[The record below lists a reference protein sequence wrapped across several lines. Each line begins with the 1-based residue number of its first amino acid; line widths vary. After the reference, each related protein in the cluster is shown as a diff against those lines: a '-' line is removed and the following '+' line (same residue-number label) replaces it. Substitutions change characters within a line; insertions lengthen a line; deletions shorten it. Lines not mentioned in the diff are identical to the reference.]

1 MNGKLERVSG
11 RILPETLFSC
21 ADVEQFRC
29 AIVQL
34 PAGKPARKLAS
45 VAEAKLKLTSASAKP
60 GAT

>member
-45 VAEAKLKLTSASAKP
+45 VAESKQQLP
-60 GAT
+60 

>member
-1 MNGKLERVSG
+1 MANLNVFRGESFPKHYS
-11 RILPETLFSC
+11 SC

-45 VAEAKLKLTSASAKP
+45 VAESKQQLP
-60 GAT
+60 